1 MGYIFL
7 VGAILC
13 EVVGTLSLRAADGVS
28 KPHFVILLVVG
39 YAGAFVLLSFALQN
53 DVPLG
58 AAYAIWAAAGVALV
72 ATLSVPLFGETLS
85 LLQGVGL
92 ALVIAG
98 VAALQLGGAH

>member
-1 MGYIFL
+1 MGYLFL
-7 VGAILC
+7 AGAIVS

-28 KPHFVILLVVG
+28 KPHFVVLVALG
-39 YAGAFVLLSFALQN
+39 YGAAFVLLSYALQH

-85 LLQGVGL
+85 VLQGIGL